1 MGPVLTAMLLVVG
14 AMVLAFLEILTPS
27 FGLLAVGAVGTLIGA
42 IWMGFS
48 YASWLGYLILAL
60 GVVLGPAY
68 MAFLVRMLPKTPLGK
83 RLFLAQAPDATGDG
97 TPQAGTYS
105 QMIGKTGIAA
115 TLLRPGGMVE
125 VDAKRLTAQAETG
138 MIEKGTPIVVVSA
151 DSMNVIVRKAD
162 TDSTSVVVG
171 KADIDT

>member
-1 MGPVLTAMLLVVG
+1 MEPLMIIFLLVVA

-27 FGLLAVGAVGTLIGA
+27 FGLLTVGAIGTLIGA
-42 IWMGFS
+42 ICMSFA
-48 YASWLGYLILAL
+48 YASWLGYTMAFAA
-60 GVVLGPAY
+60 VVFGWAY

-97 TPQAGTYS
+97 TPQADTYD
-105 QMIGKTGIAA
+105 QMIGKTGTAA

-125 VDAKRLTAQAETG
+125 IDARRLPAHAETG
-138 MIEKGTPIVVVSA
+138 MIEKDVPIVVVGA

-162 TDSTSVVVG
+162 
-171 KADIDT
+171 IDT